1 MKNAPKRLSRFA
13 SRAGLSLFLALAIVA
28 TLLLSLPVV
37 ALIWRSFQDKAWSL
51 ELDPR
56 VGQAISLSFRTTFVS
71 VIIIVVVGTP
81 LSYILARW
89 QFRGKR
95 IVNALVEL
103 PIVMPPAV
111 AGLGLLVAFGRRGL
125 IGKFLF
131 EDLGI
136 RLVFSPAA
144 VVMAQIFVAMPFFL
158 RAAQLGF
165 QNVDR
170 EIENAA
176 LVDGANPFTRF
187 LFVTFPLSRR
197 ALLAGLLMSW
207 ARALGEF
214 GATILFAGSL
224 PGRTQTMTL
233 LIYST
238 FEQNISAAIWTG
250 LMLIGIA
257 VVVIAV
263 TQFLVNPSQDKDD

>member
-1 MKNAPKRLSRFA
+1 MKNAPKRVSRIA
-13 SRAGLSLFLALAIVA
+13 SWAGFSLFLALATIA

-37 ALIWRSFQDKAWSL
+37 ALVWRSFQDKAWAV

-56 VGQAISLSFRTTFVS
+56 VWQAISLSFRTTFVS
-71 VIIIVVVGTP
+71 IIIIVVVGTP
-81 LSYILARW
+81 LAYILARW

-95 IVNALVEL
+95 IINALVEL

-111 AGLGLLVAFGRRGL
+111 AGLGLLMAFGRRGL
-125 IGKFLF
+125 FGKFLF
-131 EDLGI
+131 EELGI

-144 VVMAQIFVAMPFFL
+144 VVMAQTFVAMPFFL

-165 QNVDR
+165 QQVDR

-176 LVDGANPFTRF
+176 LVDGANAVTCF
-187 LFVTFPLSRR
+187 LYVTYPLARR
-197 ALLAGLLMSW
+197 SLLAGLLMSW

-233 LIYST
+233 LIYSM

-250 LMLIGIA
+250 LLLIGVA
-257 VVVIAV
+257 VVVIV
-263 TQFLVNPSQDKDD
+263 ITQFLVNPSRDTDD